1 MHVHL
6 AVPYTDVAAA
16 MLRWATGLGPV
27 EPLAAK
33 RVSLGA
39 ATVELRVLGASHQV
53 LVGEFSETVACGL
66 AGGAPVPSQ
75 SSDGPYAFA
84 SRTERFAAPA
94 YATEVRRLIDTLTG
108 DPAAIVAGFPGSELA
123 VTALRA
129 EQTDGAVSW
138 TTWHAYPQTGELVT
152 TESRLRI
159 QL

>member
-1 MHVHL
+1 
-6 AVPYTDVAAA
+6 

-33 RVSLGA
+33 TVVLPGA
-39 ATVELRVLGASHQV
+39 TIELRVLGASHQV
-53 LVGEFSETVACGL
+53 LVGDFTETVACGL
-66 AGGAPVPSQ
+66 LGGAPVPAA
-75 SSDGPYAFA
+75 SSRGPYAFA
-84 SRTERFAAPA
+84 SRTERFDPPA
-94 YATEVRRLIDTLTG
+94 YVARVRRLIDELHG
-108 DPAAIVAGFPGSELA
+108 DQAAIVAGFPGSELA

-129 EQTDGAVSW
+129 DQSDDAVQW